1 MGVGLRQFA
10 NKRRANLLMAATGEM
25 LALDCQHRLGRLG
38 RVIHWA
44 SALGTLGV
52 VIGAIGQTI
61 QYPDNLE
68 GSAMLVVAVG
78 LLVVGRAVRYI
89 LPQE

>member
-1 MGVGLRQFA
+1 MLDKLRNIFWPVDV
-10 NKRRANLLMAATGEM
+10 LDDTG
-25 LALDCQHRLGRLG
+25 CLGRLG

-44 SALGTLGV
+44 SAFGALGV

-68 GSAMLVVAVG
+68 GAAMLVVAVG
-78 LLVVGRAVRYI
+78 LLVVGRAVRHI
-89 LPQE
+89 LAQE